1 MSKKV
6 QAANVSKKVQAASML
21 RPSCSGLCAA
31 CRSWLANDRCGEQM
45 KLTGETKGLALVLDT
60 APLKA
65 RRWSRLKVSRP
76 PTFLTCVRLAHT
88 L

>member
-6 QAANVSKKVQAASML
+6 QAADVSKKVQAASLL

-65 RRWSRLKVSRP
+65 RRWSRSKVLP
-76 PTFLTCVRLAHT
+76 PAQVAQPGAT